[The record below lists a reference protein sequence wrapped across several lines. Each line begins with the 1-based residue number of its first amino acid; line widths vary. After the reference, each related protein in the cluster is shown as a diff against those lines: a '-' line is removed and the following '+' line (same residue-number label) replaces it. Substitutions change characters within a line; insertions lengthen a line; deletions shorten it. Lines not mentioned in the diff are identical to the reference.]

1 MKKLLF
7 DFFPVILFFIAFKME
22 DDPKRGI
29 MVATGVIIAATL
41 VQVGYML
48 LRHRRIER
56 LHLVT
61 LALVVVLGGLT
72 LALDDERFI
81 KWKPTLVNWG
91 FALVFLG
98 SQFIGSRPIVRRL
111 MESRVNLPDGA
122 WTRLNLGWTGFFVFL
137 GAINLFVAFR
147 FSTDA
152 WVEFKLYGVLGLTF
166 AFIAGQT
173 IWLMRQVQRGHA
185 DIDA

>member
-7 DFFPVILFFIAFKME
+7 DFFPVLLFFIAFKAE
-22 DDPKRGI
+22 EDPKRGI
-29 MVATGVIIAATL
+29 MVATAVIIAATV
-41 VQVGYML
+41 VQVGYMR
-48 LRHRRIER
+48 LRHGRIER

-81 KWKPTLVNWG
+81 KWKTTIVNWA

-111 MESRVNLPDGA
+111 MESRVTLPDAA
-122 WTRLNLGWTGFFVFL
+122 WTRLNLSWTGFFVVL
-137 GAINLFVAFR
+137 GAANLFVAFR
-147 FSTDA
+147 YSTDV
-152 WVEFKLYGVLGLTF
+152 WVDFKFYGVLTLTF
-166 AFIAGQT
+166 LFIAGQT
-173 IWLMRQVQRGHA
+173 VWLMRQIQRGHA
-185 DIDA
+185 DVDA